1 MSPRLDVAD
10 VSTATEGSAPW
21 PPGRTMS
28 GPNEGADGCFAGDGL
43 APAWGAIASVATA
56 DRTRAGARRRSRLG
70 AATGGELTATGC
82 LPWRWGGIG
91 LKIASGLRRRRAAS
105 LRPVR
110 SAAKR

>member
-21 PPGRTMS
+21 PPGRTVS

-56 DRTRAGARRRSRLG
+56 DRARASARRRSRLG
-70 AATGGELTATGC
+70 ASTGGELTATGC
-82 LPWRWGGIG
+82 LPCGGEESG
-91 LKIASGLRRRRAAS
+91 SRSHQASVEDE
-105 LRPVR
+105 RPPCAR
-110 SAAKR
+110 C